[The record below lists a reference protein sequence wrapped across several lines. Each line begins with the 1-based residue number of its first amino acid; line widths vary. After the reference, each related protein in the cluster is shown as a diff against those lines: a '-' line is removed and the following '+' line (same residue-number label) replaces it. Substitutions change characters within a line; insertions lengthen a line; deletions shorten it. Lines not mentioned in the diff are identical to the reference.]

1 MSIKVEVPDDLADG
15 FKKLGLVDREKVLNR
30 AVRKGA
36 ELIAEALARKV
47 PVYTGFTRKTTAA
60 RRNKKAELDNVVYYV
75 SNKSFWFRFIND
87 GTKYIQGRHD
97 LEEAYDE
104 NIEAAIK
111 TMTDDVRTQFKKI
124 FKDAFKGGR

>member
-1 MSIKVEVPDDLADG
+1 MSMRVDIPTNLADG
-15 FKKLGLVDREKVLNR
+15 FKKLGLIDREKILNK

-36 ELIAEALARKV
+36 VSIAEALARKV
-47 PVYTGFTRKTTAA
+47 PVSSGFTRETTAA
-60 RRNKKAELDNVVYYV
+60 RRNKKSELDNVVYYV
-75 SNKSFWFRFIND
+75 SNKSFYFRFIND

-104 NIEAAIK
+104 NIDAAVGV
-111 TMTDDVRTQFKKI
+111 MTDELKNQFRKT